1 MEGEGEA
8 NMTEEGAEPRG
19 GRGAEVVDDKAE
31 LGADRGHEVGAE
43 WRRKVV
49 GRKAGSE
56 AMSARGGE
64 ITPGLAGRSSWLW
77 TPIERS
83 REAAVAET
91 RLV

>member
-1 MEGEGEA
+1 MEGEGEV

-19 GRGAEVVDDKAE
+19 GRGAEVVDDKA
-31 LGADRGHEVGAE
+31 DRGREVGAE

-64 ITPGLAGRSSWLW
+64 ITPRLAGRSSWLW

>member
-1 MEGEGEA
+1 
-8 NMTEEGAEPRG
+8 MTEEGAEPRG
-19 GRGAEVVDDKAE
+19 GRGAEVVDDKA
-31 LGADRGHEVGAE
+31 DRGREVGAE

-64 ITPGLAGRSSWLW
+64 ITPRLAGRSSWLW